1 MSWVAYYGCP
11 NDPRSWQ
18 NPGSSA
24 NRRWESLVPV
34 YSDDGCCLST
44 LVQEKRRWLS
54 DHAVAY
60 LNVDTVLQGNYTF
73 DMSATP
79 SLKAAGIRAT
89 SRVGTAAT
97 VFTGFTYTNNFLRS
111 VICFV
116 ETCYLYNC
124 KISLYVLILMYVF
137 FLTANKFS
145 FFYIY
150 KRKSSGHFWCNL
162 LFW

>member
-1 MSWVAYYGCP
+1 MLWMPQWPSQLTKPQAIAQTADGITCACVF
-11 NDPRSWQ
+11 
-18 NPGSSA
+18 
-24 NRRWESLVPV
+24 RRRLLSV
-34 YSDDGCCLST
+34 SLST

-97 VFTGFTYTNNFLRS
+97 VFTHTNKFLRS

-116 ETCYLYNC
+116 DIRYFYNC
-124 KISLYVLILMYVF
+124 KISLSLWILIY
-137 FLTANKFS
+137 THTHTHI
-145 FFYIY
+145 YIY
-150 KRKSSGHFWCNL
+150 IYIYIRWVFLDSK
-162 LFW
+162 

>member
-1 MSWVAYYGCP
+1 M
-11 NDPRSWQ
+11 
-18 NPGSSA
+18 
-24 NRRWESLVPV
+24 PV

-89 SRVGTAAT
+89 SRVGTAA
-97 VFTGFTYTNNFLRS
+97 
-111 VICFV
+111 
-116 ETCYLYNC
+116 
-124 KISLYVLILMYVF
+124 SLYWVYLH
-137 FLTANKFS
+137 K
-145 FFYIY
+145 
-150 KRKSSGHFWCNL
+150 
-162 LFW
+162 